1 MFAHLAARRAGSG
14 ARQRKKHA
22 DAPPRRWN
30 HLRDVSHGPGS
41 GLENTSCRCFTQIRR
56 SQRPT
61 VTFAARRCLLSDGL
75 PDNNNAI
82 LSNIS
87 LGKKKSLLPPLW
99 DTRVTQVRGG
109 SHFEISSLLTFMEY
123 KRLPCGQNTSRALVG
138 KNMQQQQQTLVF
150 VARVRLINRR
160 FNS

>member
-1 MFAHLAARRAGSG
+1 MIKGGVCPPRCEAGGLRGEAA
-14 ARQRKKHA
+14 KKHA

-61 VTFAARRCLLSDGL
+61 VTFAARCCLLSDGL

-123 KRLPCGQNTSRALVG
+123 MELSWEKHATTTT
-138 KNMQQQQQTLVF
+138 TLVF
-150 VARVRLINRR
+150 VARSGL
-160 FNS
+160 